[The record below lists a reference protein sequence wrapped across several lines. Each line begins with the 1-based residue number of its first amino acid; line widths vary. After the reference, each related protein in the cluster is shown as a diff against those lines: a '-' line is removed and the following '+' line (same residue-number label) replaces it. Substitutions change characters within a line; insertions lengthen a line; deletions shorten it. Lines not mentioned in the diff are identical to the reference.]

1 MAPKGKARPA
11 APKSKPKSAVR
22 AIAKSPVAAKSKVKA
37 VAKKEAKS
45 SKVSNSTSAKSAKNA
60 KPKVKLLSTVKPGK
74 IMAPVPKALP
84 PMSKGKDKVTEKG
97 SNKGAAKGKLVE
109 SKKPSAPLSKKTDKS
124 TNWNGTATAKA
135 GNKTASKPAKFP
147 EKPAKSAD
155 KPASLKP
162 ASKIADNGSPKAK
175 KLAPPKR
182 PQIAPPPVSSTSPKI
197 VRKIR
202 ELQSERE
209 LRKDLGRDVIVG
221 TLSPNQPR
229 DIVNNPTRDRLA
241 LIVRDPYWLHASWEI
256 TRRSVDRARAAMAEH
271 WHSVRAILR
280 LLKIDG
286 HGITSNAETVFRD
299 IEVHGGVRNW
309 YIDVPDPP
317 STFRAQ
323 IGYLAA
329 NGRFHELAASNVV
342 ATAAPG
348 STDSVSEHWADI
360 DANAEH
366 IYAMSGGYNEECD
379 TKDLRQ
385 MFEDRLERPM
395 GAPALTQFGS
405 GADAGF
411 RRARKFHF
419 NVDAEMIVYG
429 STRQDAYVTLS
440 GEPLKV
446 EADGTFS
453 IRVPLPDRRQVLPI
467 IASTRDGVDE
477 QTIVI
482 MVERNTKILE
492 PLSKENEEPL

>member
-1 MAPKGKARPA
+1 MITNRAQNKAPKSKARLA
-11 APKSKPKSAVR
+11 APKSKPK
-22 AIAKSPVAAKSKVKA
+22 VASRDIPKSKAISKKPA
-37 VAKKEAKS
+37 KTVAKKAVIKPKPGKAVPAKS
-45 SKVSNSTSAKSAKNA
+45 TK
-60 KPKVKLLSTVKPGK
+60 KPAPKAKLLSIVKPGK
-74 IMAPVPKALP
+74 PTAATPKSMP
-84 PMSKGKDKVTEKG
+84 PMSKSK
-97 SNKGAAKGKLVE
+97 SAE
-109 SKKPSAPLSKKTDKS
+109 SKKISSQPTNKKGVASA
-124 TNWNGTATAKA
+124 WNGNASANKA
-135 GNKTASKPAKFP
+135 ASKSPI
-147 EKPAKSAD
+147 KSAEL
-155 KPASLKP
+155 S
-162 ASKIADNGSPKAK
+162 SKSPDMKAVNRIGANGATKTPKAASPKK
-175 KLAPPKR
+175 PKVVE
-182 PQIAPPPVSSTSPKI
+182 PPVSSTSPKI

-202 ELQSERE
+202 ELQTERE

-221 TLSPNQPR
+221 KMAPNQPR

-271 WHSVRAILR
+271 WHTVRAVLR
-280 LLKIDG
+280 LLKIDSNG
-286 HGITSNAETVFRD
+286 TTSNAETVFRD
-299 IEVHGGVRNW
+299 IEIHGGVRNW

-323 IGYLAA
+323 IGYLAG
-329 NGRFHELAASNVV
+329 NGRFHELAASNVIS
-342 ATAAPG
+342 TSAPG
-348 STDSVSEHWADI
+348 STDSISEHWADI
-360 DANAEH
+360 DASAEH

-405 GADAGF
+405 GADVGF
-411 RRARKFHF
+411 RRVRKFHF

-440 GEPLKV
+440 GEPVKV

-453 IRVPLPDRRQVLPI
+453 IRVPMPDRRQVLPV

-482 MVERNTKILE
+482 MVERNTKVLE
-492 PLSKENEEPL
+492 PLSKENEE